1 MELTNGSDKKNL
13 YMLCDN
19 ITLLFRFVPFHIK
32 QKGRTVLR
40 TVCSVRFI
48 LSLSGETMVSK
59 LMRSCGLQISVRVKG
74 WLWQG
79 FVASVSH
86 T

>member
-1 MELTNGSDKKNL
+1 MVIERTESILEFEED
-13 YMLCDN
+13 Y
-19 ITLLFRFVPFHIK
+19 RFVLFPFRIK
-32 QKGRTVLR
+32 QKGWTVLR
-40 TVCSVRFI
+40 TICSVRFI

-59 LMRSCGLQISVRVKG
+59 LMWSCGLQLSVHVKG

-86 T
+86 K